1 MGLTM
6 LQSTDYMDNF
16 IEFLRYGELYFN
28 EKFPDIFSVAIPDDY
43 YNSNIKFNGLIAYN
57 HLDHP
62 LEFLLE
68 NKDQVAFARD
78 VADFTVHNVYQPL
91 EYTSGFYS
99 IGFDFWDW
107 QSWVWLHSTPG
118 YFEKVIQKKDLTKC
132 KYDFLVLMGVHR
144 QRRVQFA
151 QEFFKKKMHKTSLVS
166 IIPHHYSMIDIP
178 NDLNEWDSY
187 EEYLEVYNVKK
198 YESHLHPEL
207 PGIRNPSA
215 IGTHIHRRMYE
226 DCKVKLVLESSWT
239 EDKPSI
245 SEKLFQ
251 SIIQLTPFVVFGNPN
266 YLARLHDKG
275 FKTFGDIIDESYDT
289 ELDIKKR
296 LDKFFVAAQQLV
308 EVYDDPRVQSICE
321 HNQKHFLNPYRI
333 NNELKEFYAE
343 VNKVK
348 KNV

>member
-1 MGLTM
+1 MSSPTTRFAAQIVVKFALILVTIPPVPKSETAP
-6 LQSTDYMDNF
+6 LAISSIFLSILST
-16 IEFLRYGELYFN
+16 R
-28 EKFPDIFSVAIPDDY
+28 AI
-43 YNSNIKFNGLIAYN
+43 NLASL
-57 HLDHP
+57 
-62 LEFLLE
+62 
-68 NKDQVAFARD
+68 
-78 VADFTVHNVYQPL
+78 
-91 EYTSGFYS
+91 
-99 IGFDFWDW
+99 
-107 QSWVWLHSTPG
+107 
-118 YFEKVIQKKDLTKC
+118 
-132 KYDFLVLMGVHR
+132 LVLG
-144 QRRVQFA
+144 F
-151 QEFFKKKMHKTSLVS
+151 L
-166 IIPHHYSMIDIP
+166 
-178 NDLNEWDSY
+178 SY
-187 EEYLEVYNVKK
+187 
-198 YESHLHPEL
+198 
-207 PGIRNPSA
+207 
-215 IGTHIHRRMYE
+215 
-226 DCKVKLVLESSWT
+226 
-239 EDKPSI
+239 KPSI